1 MTSLPTDPQCAE
13 LPAADAKPAVSAAP
27 LRLSGRAVLR
37 WALLATAALAVALVI
52 FRYRQPLLALATD
65 QETLQA
71 WVERL
76 GPWGPLGLV
85 GISAFQVVFAFVPG
99 PVIQVVGGY
108 LFGWFAGAL
117 FGVIG
122 MMLGG
127 AIAMTL
133 SRLFGRPLVRWMIGA
148 ERLARWERVARLN
161 SLPIWFVLMLGPFG
175 DVPYYIAGLTS
186 LPVWKIVAVA
196 AFVRGPSVIVAAAIG
211 AGVIPRNSPIVV
223 LLVILAGVIMLLAV
237 RYQRQI
243 EAWVD
248 HHLLQRVALGD
259 PPAAE
264 PVADPATPE
273 AGSPEAVRDL

>member
-1 MTSLPTDPQCAE
+1 MTSLPTDPRRAD
-13 LPAADAKPAVSAAP
+13 LPAADVQPVSSP
-27 LRLSGRAVLR
+27 RIGWLNHRAVLR
-37 WALLATAALAVALVI
+37 WALLAAAALALAWVV
-52 FRYRQPLLALATD
+52 FKYRQPLLALATD
-65 QETLQA
+65 QATLQA

-85 GISAFQVVFAFVPG
+85 AISALQVVFAFVPG

-108 LFGWFAGAL
+108 LFGWFGGAV

-122 MMLGG
+122 MVLGG

-133 SRLFGRPLVRWMIGA
+133 SRLFGRPLVQRMIGA

-211 AGVIPRNSPIVV
+211 AGVIPRNSPVIVV
-223 LLVILAGVIMLLAV
+223 LLALAVAIMLLAV

-248 HHLLQRVALGD
+248 RHLLQRVVPGD
-259 PPAAE
+259 PPAAGH
-264 PVADPATPE
+264 ALDPAP
-273 AGSPEAVRDL
+273 AADSPEAARDL

>member
-1 MTSLPTDPQCAE
+1 MATTSST
-13 LPAADAKPAVSAAP
+13 
-27 LRLSGRAVLR
+27 LRLTGRAALR
-37 WALLATAALAVALVI
+37 WALLAAAALALALVI

-117 FGVIG
+117 FGLIG
-122 MMLGG
+122 MLLGG
-127 AIAMTL
+127 AIAMAL
-133 SRLFGRPLVRWMIGA
+133 SRLFGRPLVRRMIGA

-161 SLPIWFVLMLGPFG
+161 SLPVWFVLLLGPFG

-196 AFVRGPSVIVAAAIG
+196 GVVRGPSVIVAAAIG
-211 AGVIPRNSPIVV
+211 AGVIPRNSPIIVV
-223 LLVILAGVIMLLAV
+223 LLVLAGVIMLLAV

-248 HHLLQRVALGD
+248 RNLLQRLAPGDSPTAEQTTD
-259 PPAAE
+259 PP
-264 PVADPATPE
+264 TPD
-273 AGSPEAVRDL
+273 SPEAVCDL